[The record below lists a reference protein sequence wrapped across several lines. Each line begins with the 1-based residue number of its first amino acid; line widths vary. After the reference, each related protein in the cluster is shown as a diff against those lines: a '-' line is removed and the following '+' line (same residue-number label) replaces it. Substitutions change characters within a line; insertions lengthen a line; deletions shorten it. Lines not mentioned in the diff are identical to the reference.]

1 MKKLISNFMLLTA
14 IAAAFAGCAKSA
26 KTGPNEASIRYFD
39 AWKHVNYPNAETT
52 PLGSVIIER
61 TDGDA
66 SGTEVTNDGF
76 AYVNYITSSLDGTIG
91 SYTDENTARKL
102 CTYVEGNYYGPKIME
117 ITDGY
122 IQRGVSELLIGMHT
136 GGHVRAAIPGWLM
149 TSELFDTKE
158 EYESTSTDSDNF
170 IYEFD
175 IVDFTTDVIQ
185 WQIDSMG
192 RYMSHHPE
200 IFADMTVKDTVEGYK
215 GMYYRRLADPVDTT
229 AFPSDTTIYINYTG
243 RLLNGQVFD
252 TTVEK
257 VAKDNGIYSSTKGY
271 SPVKVKW
278 AEEATSIE
286 LSGSSVITGF
296 ALTLWQMR
304 PMEKGIGMFTS
315 ALGYGVSGSGSKIP
329 TYSPLIFE
337 IEIVEEPE
345 D

>member
-1 MKKLISNFMLLTA
+1 
-14 IAAAFAGCAKSA
+14 
-26 KTGPNEASIRYFD
+26 
-39 AWKHVNYPNAETT
+39 
-52 PLGSVIIER
+52 
-61 TDGDA
+61 
-66 SGTEVTNDGF
+66 
-76 AYVNYITSSLDGTIG
+76 
-91 SYTDENTARKL
+91 
-102 CTYVEGNYYGPKIME
+102 
-117 ITDGY
+117 
-122 IQRGVSELLIGMHT
+122 MHT

-215 GMYYRRLADPVDTT
+215 GMYYRRLAAPVDTT

>member
-1 MKKLISNFMLLTA
+1 
-14 IAAAFAGCAKSA
+14 
-26 KTGPNEASIRYFD
+26 
-39 AWKHVNYPNAETT
+39 
-52 PLGSVIIER
+52 
-61 TDGDA
+61 
-66 SGTEVTNDGF
+66 
-76 AYVNYITSSLDGTIG
+76 
-91 SYTDENTARKL
+91 
-102 CTYVEGNYYGPKIME
+102 
-117 ITDGY
+117 
-122 IQRGVSELLIGMHT
+122 
-136 GGHVRAAIPGWLM
+136 
-149 TSELFDTKE
+149 
-158 EYESTSTDSDNF
+158 
-170 IYEFD
+170 
-175 IVDFTTDVIQ
+175 
-185 WQIDSMG
+185 MG

-296 ALTLWQMR
+296 ALTLWEMR
-304 PMEKGIGMFTS
+304 PMEKGIGMVTS